1 MYHKKKIA
9 LFISHIYGV
18 YQQGLCQG
26 VISTAEDY
34 GYKTEVYTTSDGED
48 LGAYSL
54 GESSILR
61 IPN

>member
-9 LFISHIYGV
+9 LFISHIYGI

-26 VISTAEDY
+26 IVSTAEDY

-48 LGAYSL
+48 LGD
-54 GESSILR
+54 
-61 IPN
+61 